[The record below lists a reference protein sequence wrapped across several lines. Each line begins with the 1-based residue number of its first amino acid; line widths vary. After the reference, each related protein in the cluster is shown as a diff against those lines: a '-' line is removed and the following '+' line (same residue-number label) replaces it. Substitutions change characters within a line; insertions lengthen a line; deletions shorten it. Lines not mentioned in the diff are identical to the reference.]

1 MSVAGVLPTIACD
14 FIGAANAAGGEHD
27 CFGAKNLESPALALV
42 TKRAHDA
49 IAIFQQRKNRV
60 FHVNLD
66 ALMHAVILQG
76 ANHFQ
81 PGAIAH
87 VRETWI
93 LMPAKIP
100 LQNPTV
106 LCSIENC
113 APRLKLAHTI

>member
-1 MSVAGVLPTIACD
+1 MSIAGVFPTVACD
-14 FIGAANAAGGEHD
+14 FVGAANAAGREND
-27 CFGAKNLESPALALV
+27 CFPAKNFKSTTLAFI

-49 IAIFQQRKNRV
+49 ITIFQQRKNRV
-60 FHVNLD
+60 LLLPLN
-66 ALMHAVILQG
+66 ALMHAVMLQG

-106 LCSIENC
+106 LCSIENR
-113 APRLKLAHTI
+113 APRLKLAHA